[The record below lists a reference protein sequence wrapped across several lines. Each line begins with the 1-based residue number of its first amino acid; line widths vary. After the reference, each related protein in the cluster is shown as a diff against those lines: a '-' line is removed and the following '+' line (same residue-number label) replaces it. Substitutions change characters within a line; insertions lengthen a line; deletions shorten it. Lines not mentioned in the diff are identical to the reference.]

1 MKVDPITF
9 AVVRNRLISIANGMI
24 ETAAHCGVSSF
35 LSTIMDCSFALLD
48 ADASIVALSGNTFRN
63 ERKASSSRSK
73 VITNECATVPNIG
86 IPKRRPASTF
96 EVPAQPPR

>member
-48 ADASIVALSGNTFRN
+48 ADKPA
-63 ERKASSSRSK
+63 KAR
-73 VITNECATVPNIG
+73 IG
-86 IPKRRPASTF
+86 IEKFSADIR
-96 EVPAQPPR
+96 